1 MELLIIDKGGKSGES
16 ITAKSSVPDDRIRHS
31 EAMAFSNPALGN
43 PSKTTP
49 SFMFNLLLW
58 LRFLISMD
66 KLCFQ
71 LNVYSSNLHIKKIF
85 HSIYYK
91 NV

>member
-1 MELLIIDKGGKSGES
+1 MELLIIDKGGNSGES

-31 EAMAFSNPALGN
+31 EAIAFSNPALGN

-85 HSIYYK
+85 HSIY
-91 NV
+91 